1 MIELSKTGVN
11 VIAVCKPGSKIQQYL
26 AAHNIP
32 CESLPGYGKIDFA
45 SIKKIKAL
53 ISLHDVTVL
62 HVHFHRDIWLAS
74 MALRKDTKRK
84 LYLSIYMGVNRKRD
98 IFHRWI
104 YSRVDGVFTSSRDL
118 NSRLHELYPINK
130 EKIHYLPYGRIVTE
144 YAIDPAVRAEIRVR
158 YGISE
163 DDIVVGT
170 MIRIDRGK
178 GVMDFV
184 KSLKLLDAN
193 IRKKVKYIVVGE
205 PTRKATSVPGQ
216 SPYEENAEVYY
227 GEILQYTL
235 NNNLN
240 ETVLFAGYKE
250 DAIGYLGAMD
260 IFVFPSRDELYSLV
274 MLDAMCLRLPVVA
287 ARAGGNLYQIED
299 EKSGLLYN
307 VSDSG
312 DLAAKLTRYIESPEL
327 RKQHGEAARLFVEK
341 EHSMKEIIA
350 RLMLF
355 YV

>member
-1 MIELSKTGVN
+1 
-11 VIAVCKPGSKIQQYL
+11 
-26 AAHNIP
+26 
-32 CESLPGYGKIDFA
+32 
-45 SIKKIKAL
+45 
-53 ISLHDVTVL
+53 
-62 HVHFHRDIWLAS
+62 
-74 MALRKDTKRK
+74 
-84 LYLSIYMGVNRKRD
+84 
-98 IFHRWI
+98 
-104 YSRVDGVFTSSRDL
+104 
-118 NSRLHELYPINK
+118 
-130 EKIHYLPYGRIVTE
+130 
-144 YAIDPAVRAEIRVR
+144 
-158 YGISE
+158 
-163 DDIVVGT
+163 

-184 KSLKLLDAN
+184 KSMKLLDAN
-193 IRKKVKYIVVGE
+193 IRKKVKYLVVGE
-205 PTRKATSVPGQ
+205 PTRKATSTPGH

-235 NNNLN
+235 NNSLN
-240 ETVLFAGYKE
+240 ETILFAGYKE

-287 ARAGGNLYQIED
+287 ARAGGNVYQIED

-307 VSDSG
+307 VSDSK
-312 DLAAKLTRYIESPEL
+312 DLAAKLTRYIESPDL